1 MSMPIA
7 GTLEGGRI
15 RTLAAP
21 DRERDRP
28 ALEVLLSWCVANGLP
43 TARMLDRHHVE
54 IREVPNGPG
63 GTYAIHYREVQL
75 PTTPGRE
82 ARTELRERALLVEPE
97 GLLAG
102 ELTCG
107 HVHAAPSPV
116 LDAPALFF
124 TCDQGVD
131 PATSCHPGRHT
142 GGASEMPGGRRDE
155 LGTGY
160 RMSWANDYPGEQA
173 FQDGLPYV
181 GDLTPDE
188 AHALVLARLVAMA
201 ERRPRVDR
209 RNVLVAI
216 GPHVRGLRELAER
229 HGPHNLRGTGI
240 VCDHDFVVGTGI
252 TDWPC
257 LDYRAA
263 FAGIVAFGP
272 PVVTQ

>member
-21 DRERDRP
+21 DRERDP
-28 ALEVLLSWCVANGLP
+28 AALAVLLSWCVANGLP
-43 TARMLDRHHVE
+43 TARMLDRHHIE
-54 IREVPNGPG
+54 IHEAANGPG
-63 GTYAIHYREVQL
+63 GNYEIVYREVQL

-82 ARTELRERALLVEPE
+82 ARTETRKRALLVEPE

-107 HVHAAPSPV
+107 HVHASPSPV

-124 TCDQGVD
+124 TCDQGID
-131 PATSCHPGRHT
+131 PATNRHPGQHT
-142 GGASEMPGGRRDE
+142 GLASELPGGRRDE

-160 RMSWANDYPGEQA
+160 RMSWPNDHAGEQA
-173 FQDGLPYV
+173 FREGLPYL
-181 GDLTPDE
+181 GDLAPND
-188 AHALVLARLVAMA
+188 AHALALARLDAIA

-229 HGPHNLRGTGI
+229 HGPHSLRGSDDV
-240 VCDHDFVVGTGI
+240 VCDHDFVVGTGL
-252 TDWPC
+252 TEWPC
-257 LDYRAA
+257 PDYRAA
-263 FAGIVAFGP
+263 FAGVVTFGP
-272 PVVTQ
+272 AAAR